1 MFFFICR
8 SSPFCYT
15 TGYQYH
21 PSNFYGNMPLHTPS
35 WYPHQDSNPPMYQ
48 RLHDDCYSIKID
60 DFHQSQLQRRCTRCN
75 CPNCQLEL
83 EGRPPIVPPDDKG
96 RKQHI
101 CHVPGCE
108 KAYGKTSHLK
118 AHLRWHSGERPFLC
132 SWLHCGKKFTRSDEL
147 QRHHRTHTGE
157 KRFTCTICGKRFMRS
172 DHLAKHT
179 KTHEKKLKK
188 STKNEKSVKEDSND
202 AKTKK
207 MAPETTAEEKPSPI
221 DRTHFTN
228 SELIGTSINY
238 ENMPITH
245 HIPLPSNT
253 VGQYP
258 YYNNYNATLSNLN
271 GTNCSSISNSSNLL
285 ASPADIKFSTYN
297 DVDNIPTNHIDQ
309 STNYYN
315 KESCS
320 SLYDTCYDGS
330 SAMAHLYQF
339 HRDTHQNYSVNFGPI
354 NNYSSIP
361 AQYQSDV

>member
-1 MFFFICR
+1 
-8 SSPFCYT
+8 
-15 TGYQYH
+15 
-21 PSNFYGNMPLHTPS
+21 MPLHTPA
-35 WYPHQDSNPPMYQ
+35 WYPHQDTNPPMYQ

-157 KRFTCTICGKRFMRS
+157 KRFTCTICAKRFMRS

-188 STKNEKSVKEDSND
+188 SSTKTDKTALTIKEECNGDNG
-202 AKTKK
+202 KNKK
-207 MAPETTAEEKPSPI
+207 NLAEILIEEKPLI
-221 DRTHFTN
+221 DRTHFPT
-228 SELIGTSINY
+228 SSDVIGSSVNY
-238 ENMPITH
+238 ENGPLAHH
-245 HIPLPSNT
+245 HIPLSNT
-253 VGQYP
+253 VGQYS
-258 YYNNYNATLSNLN
+258 YYNNYNATLGNLN
-271 GTNCSSISNSSNLL
+271 GTNGSGGSSSGSSSNSLL
-285 ASPADIKFSTYN
+285 TSPADIKFSTYN
-297 DVDNIPTNHIDQ
+297 DDNLPTNYIDQ

-315 KESCS
+315 KDTNSS
-320 SLYDTCYDGS
+320 NSLYDTCYDGS

-354 NNYSSIP
+354 NNYSSSIS
-361 AQYQSDV
+361 AQYQSDI